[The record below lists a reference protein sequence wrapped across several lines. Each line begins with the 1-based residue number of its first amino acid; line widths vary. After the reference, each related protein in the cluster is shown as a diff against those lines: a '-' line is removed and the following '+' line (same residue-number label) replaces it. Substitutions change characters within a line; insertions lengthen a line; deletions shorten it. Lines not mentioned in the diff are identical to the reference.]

1 MQGHIS
7 MDLDWLPSKNRPAG
21 GCAIFLHNLNASKYI
36 RDMSSRPGG
45 VGGGMMN
52 EGIEHAASVVAGN
65 DPATWVDEHGDVLY
79 RYALA
84 RVRKPDVA
92 QDLVQETFLAAVRGH
107 EKFAGQSS
115 VRSWL
120 CGILKHKLCDYYR
133 KLGRETSF
141 TDLEFL
147 DDECAEKFVPEG
159 YWVHMNGPKE
169 WKPEAD
175 EVMHRDEFWQTMRD
189 CLANLPE
196 RVATVFMMR
205 EMDEI
210 ESKEICATLSISDS
224 NLWVMLHRARMAL
237 RECLAVNW
245 FENLEVQR

>member
-1 MQGHIS
+1 
-7 MDLDWLPSKNRPAG
+7 LNRILLTPNA
-21 GCAIFLHNLNASKYI
+21 FYLHESSLFCYTPN
-36 RDMSSRPGG
+36 MSFRPGDI
-45 VGGGMMN
+45 GGDTN
-52 EGIEHAASVVAGN
+52 KPAVDTAASPTAN

-84 RVRKPDVA
+84 RVRKPEVA
-92 QDLVQETFLAAVRGH
+92 QDLVQETLLAAVRTH
-107 EKFAGQSS
+107 ERFRGGST

-120 CGILKHKLCDYYR
+120 YGILKHKLCDYYR

-147 DDECAEKFVPEG
+147 SDECAERFVPEG

-189 CLANLPE
+189 CLGKLPE

-210 ESKEICATLSISDS
+210 ESKEICETLAISDS

-237 RECLAVNW
+237 RECLAINW
-245 FENLEVQR
+245 FENPEVQH

>member
-1 MQGHIS
+1 
-7 MDLDWLPSKNRPAG
+7 
-21 GCAIFLHNLNASKYI
+21 
-36 RDMSSRPGG
+36 
-45 VGGGMMN
+45 MN
-52 EGIEHAASVVAGN
+52 EAIEHAVSVVAGN

-107 EKFAGQSS
+107 EKFARQSS

-147 DDECAEKFVPEG
+147 DENA
-159 YWVHMNGPKE
+159 PK
-169 WKPEAD
+169 
-175 EVMHRDEFWQTMRD
+175 
-189 CLANLPE
+189 NLC
-196 RVATVFMMR
+196 RKVTGF
-205 EMDEI
+205 
-210 ESKEICATLSISDS
+210 T
-224 NLWVMLHRARMAL
+224 
-237 RECLAVNW
+237 
-245 FENLEVQR
+245 

>member
-1 MQGHIS
+1 MRQSSICENRS
-7 MDLDWLPSKNRPAG
+7 MRSQEFPLPERFLICYMDAMSLRPGDNAG
-21 GCAIFLHNLNASKYI
+21 GIAKEAIA
-36 RDMSSRPGG
+36 RGATA
-45 VGGGMMN
+45 
-52 EGIEHAASVVAGN
+52 AASG
-65 DPATWVDEHGDVLY
+65 PERWVEEHSDCLY
-79 RYALA
+79 GYALA
-84 RVRKPDVA
+84 RVRKPEVA
-92 QDLVQETFLAAVRGH
+92 QDLVQETFLAAVRGY
-107 EKFAGQSS
+107 EKFASQSS

-133 KLGRETSF
+133 KAGRETSF

-147 DDECAEKFVPEG
+147 EDECSERFVPEG

-175 EVMHRDEFWQTMRD
+175 EVMHRDEFWQTMRE
-189 CLANLPE
+189 CLGKLPE

-210 ESKEICATLSISDS
+210 ESKEVCAILSISDS

-237 RECLAVNW
+237 RECLALNW
-245 FENLEVQR
+245 FENPEVKH

>member
-1 MQGHIS
+1 MSFQSGA
-7 MDLDWLPSKNRPAG
+7 LG
-21 GCAIFLHNLNASKYI
+21 GSVTKSATAT
-36 RDMSSRPGG
+36 
-45 VGGGMMN
+45 
-52 EGIEHAASVVAGN
+52 AASN
-65 DPATWVDEHGDVLY
+65 DPERWVDDHGDVLY

-92 QDLVQETFLAAVRGH
+92 QDVVQETLLAAVRTH
-107 EKFAGQSS
+107 ERFRGGST

-147 DDECAEKFVPEG
+147 ADECADRFVPEG

-169 WKPEAD
+169 WRPEAD
-175 EVMHRDEFWQTMRD
+175 EVMHRDEFWQVMRD
-189 CLANLPE
+189 CLAKLPE
-196 RVATVFMMR
+196 RIATVFMMR
-205 EMDEI
+205 EMEEV
-210 ESKEICATLSISDS
+210 ESKEICAMLSISDS

-237 RECLAVNW
+237 RECLAMNW
-245 FENLEVQR
+245 FENPEVSH

>member
-1 MQGHIS
+1 MPLLTRCNAFALHKYGPFALHT
-7 MDLDWLPSKNRPAG
+7 AG
-21 GCAIFLHNLNASKYI
+21 
-36 RDMSSRPGG
+36 MSLQPGG
-45 VGGGMMN
+45 IQGAMTKTAVERGTGKV
-52 EGIEHAASVVAGN
+52 AAT
-65 DPATWVDEHGDVLY
+65 DPERWVDEHGDVLY
-79 RYALA
+79 RYALV
-84 RVRKPDVA
+84 RVRKPEIA
-92 QDLVQETFLAAVRGH
+92 QDLVQETLLAAIRSY

-120 CGILKHKLCDYYR
+120 CGILKHKLGDYFR

-147 DDECAEKFVPEG
+147 ADECAEKFVPEG
-159 YWVHMNGPKE
+159 YWIHMNGPKE
-169 WKPEAD
+169 WKPEVD
-175 EVMHRDEFWQTMRD
+175 EVMHRDEFWKVMQE
-189 CLANLPE
+189 CLGRLPD

-237 RECLAVNW
+237 RECLAANW
-245 FENLEVQR
+245 FENPEVQH